1 MFIHLVYNEGKVIY
15 FLYIFILIYIYIVL
29 LEKIF
34 HPHPYC
40 QIRGSQSPLYKGGSG
55 GGGGGGGGGVD
66 LNYDS
71 VCNMTSSAVL
81 KENFFVKY

>member
-15 FLYIFILIYIYIVL
+15 FLYIFILSYIYIVL

-40 QIRGSQSPLYKGGSG
+40 QIRGSQSPLYNRGSG
-55 GGGGGGGGGVD
+55 GGGGGGGGGGFE
-66 LNYDS
+66 L
-71 VCNMTSSAVL
+71 
-81 KENFFVKY
+81 